1 MNASLM
7 QPVMNNTR
15 WRELQTAMI
24 ELKSVQ
30 TLWRTRCLE
39 NGFISAWDGEW
50 FYHFS
55 QGGYTDIEWV
65 EIKVEGES
73 EREIVLS
80 RLKKIHVPGEV
91 TEHGFKVF
99 GYIPAGQTVDYL

>member
-39 NGFISAWDGEW
+39 NSFISAWDGEW
-50 FYHFS
+50 F
-55 QGGYTDIEWV
+55 
-65 EIKVEGES
+65 
-73 EREIVLS
+73 
-80 RLKKIHVPGEV
+80 
-91 TEHGFKVF
+91 
-99 GYIPAGQTVDYL
+99 